1 MQSVA
6 TLSPALAD
14 SAVAIGARNRR
25 RTTAAAVSL
34 VALAAVTAAA
44 FLLLRPANNSS
55 SVTSSGSSRSSAP
68 TLVTDRLVYGMT
80 KAEVLRRVGK
90 PTRTVGACWQYRE
103 NKSIWNGQHVL
114 NAVRVCFLSG
124 VYSYQYYKMDGAW
137 FYPTTPLKIGS

>member
-1 MQSVA
+1 MQLVA
-6 TLSPALAD
+6 V
-14 SAVAIGARNRR
+14 VAIGARNRR

-114 NAVRVCFLSG
+114 NALRVCFLSG
-124 VYSYQYYKMDGAW
+124 GSSYQSYKMDGAW